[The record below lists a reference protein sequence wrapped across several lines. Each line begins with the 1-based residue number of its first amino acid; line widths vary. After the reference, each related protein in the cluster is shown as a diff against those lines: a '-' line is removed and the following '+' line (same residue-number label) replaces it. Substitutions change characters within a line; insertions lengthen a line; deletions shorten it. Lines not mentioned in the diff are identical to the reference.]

1 MTAGVF
7 FCLFEGG
14 KAGIVDRAC
23 CRKTGGIAMGL
34 GGAWFVGE
42 ACCEDDQVEVV
53 RGIREACCDEED
65 QVEVVSGVRDACC
78 DEVDQVEVV
87 RGVRDACCDEED
99 QVDVVRGVREEGV
112 VRGII
117 CDEVEAVTV
126 GTTSNNLGKADSLD
140 GCNKDENCGAEN
152 VRTVVR
158 VVRTVVRVVVAGA
171 VIDVVSRVG

>member
-14 KAGIVDRAC
+14 GAGIVETVC

-34 GGAWFVGE
+34 GGAWFVG
-42 ACCEDDQVEVV
+42 ACCEEDQVEVV
-53 RGIREACCDEED
+53 RGIRETCCEEED

-78 DEVDQVEVV
+78 DE
-87 RGVRDACCDEED
+87 ED
-99 QVDVVRGVREEGV
+99 QVDVIRGVREEGV

-117 CDEVEAVTV
+117 CDEVEAGTV

-140 GCNKDENCGAEN
+140 GCSKDENCGAEN

-171 VIDVVSRVG
+171 EIDVVSRVGWTC

>member
-14 KAGIVDRAC
+14 GAGIVETVC

-53 RGIREACCDEED
+53 RGVRETCCDEED
-65 QVEVVSGVRDACC
+65 QVGVVS
-78 DEVDQVEVV
+78 
-87 RGVRDACCDEED
+87 GVRDACCDEED
-99 QVDVVRGVREEGV
+99 QVDVIRGVREEGV

-117 CDEVEAVTV
+117 CDEVEAGTV

-140 GCNKDENCGAEN
+140 GCNKDENCGAVN
-152 VRTVVR
+152 
-158 VVRTVVRVVVAGA
+158 VRTVVRVVVAGA
-171 VIDVVSRVG
+171 VIDVVSRGGWTS

>member
-14 KAGIVDRAC
+14 GAGIVETVC

-53 RGIREACCDEED
+53 RGVRETCCEEED
-65 QVEVVSGVRDACC
+65 QVEVVSGVRDAY
-78 DEVDQVEVV
+78 
-87 RGVRDACCDEED
+87 CDEED

-117 CDEVEAVTV
+117 CDEVEAGTV

-171 VIDVVSRVG
+171 EIDVVSRVGWTC

>member
-1 MTAGVF
+1 
-7 FCLFEGG
+7 
-14 KAGIVDRAC
+14 
-23 CRKTGGIAMGL
+23 MGL

-42 ACCEDDQVEVV
+42 ACCEEDQVEVV
-53 RGIREACCDEED
+53 RGIRETCCEEED

-78 DEVDQVEVV
+78 DE
-87 RGVRDACCDEED
+87 ED
-99 QVDVVRGVREEGV
+99 QVDVIRGVREEGV
-112 VRGII
+112 VRGIM
-117 CDEVEAVTV
+117 CDEVEAGTV

-171 VIDVVSRVG
+171 VIDVVSRGGWTS

>member
-14 KAGIVDRAC
+14 GAGIVETVC

-42 ACCEDDQVEVV
+42 ACCEEDQVEVV
-53 RGIREACCDEED
+53 RGVRETCCEEED
-65 QVEVVSGVRDACC
+65 QVEVVS
-78 DEVDQVEVV
+78 
-87 RGVRDACCDEED
+87 GVRDACCDEED

-117 CDEVEAVTV
+117 CDEVEAGTV

-171 VIDVVSRVG
+171 EIDVVSRVGWTC

>member
-14 KAGIVDRAC
+14 GAGIVETVC

-53 RGIREACCDEED
+53 RGVRETCCDEED
-65 QVEVVSGVRDACC
+65 QVGVVS
-78 DEVDQVEVV
+78 
-87 RGVRDACCDEED
+87 GVRDACCDEED
-99 QVDVVRGVREEGV
+99 QVDVIRGVREEGV
-112 VRGII
+112 VRGIM
-117 CDEVEAVTV
+117 CDEVEAGTV

-171 VIDVVSRVG
+171 EIDVVSRVGWIC